1 LENVII
7 KFVADTSGLEPAIK
21 QLELL
26 GKISKDDAAAFA
38 QVNNEQKEFIQ
49 NLNKSTTE
57 MGKLS
62 NEVDGLMAEI
72 QAGVMEGF
80 ADHLAEVTKETK
92 QAGGGFK
99 SMKQE
104 LKELK
109 AQIAS
114 GSLGEKELREATK
127 RAAELTDTIGDVN
140 DKVKALASDT
150 KRIDAV
156 VTAFRGIAAA
166 ASVAAG
172 AAALF
177 GGENEKLTKTLAQ
190 AQGAMALLQGVQEL
204 ANIATTE
211 GALRTFLLDGAQK
224 AATISSAIMGRTIA
238 ASTAVATGGISLL
251 LAGLA
256 YLIITMDDAR
266 DTANTM
272 NKALEGDAEAR
283 KKAIDIRFAMMK
295 DGQIK
300 ERLLLKN
307 EYQKQLNDL
316 YEQVRTEKVSRAAS
330 QSLSLALTQ
339 EYFKDLQDLSDK
351 YKKIEADA
359 AKALADKKKAEQ
371 DKLDKIAEE
380 ARKKAEADAAARAK
394 LLFELSEQLKQNM
407 LKQEIIQTE
416 YFKSVDEIDAMY
428 AELAQDRRFTTSE
441 QIYAEIEKRL
451 QAEYEASVKR
461 AQIDMA
467 ANEQIKQNYYAQTDI
482 QIQFKKTQA
491 EVDAEYEKIAQE
503 GRLTTSAQIYAEI
516 AKRYQAEVNAAEK
529 TAAED
534 KQRREQAIKEYT
546 KLALSSAQT
555 ISDTIFTI
563 NQQNRDAE
571 TASILESLSM
581 RKDAELANKEL
592 TDAQRL
598 QIEERYAQQEAEIKT
613 RAWEAQKQAATMQA
627 IINGALTIG
636 NILATMPGGPL
647 NPATIA
653 SLAAAAIATGAQIA
667 IIESAQPPKF
677 ADGGMVGGQLHSSG
691 GTLIEA
697 ERGEYV
703 INRQSTSDYLP
714 SLKVLNSGEVEP
726 TFANNIL
733 TALANG
739 TFDLAAQFQTKQS
752 ASSDGINYDKL
763 DRIMAK
769 HKSNLNVNIDE
780 QGLTTFLLKEN
791 SRVEFRNKKMRYRA

>member
-62 NEVDGLMAEI
+62 SEVDGLMAEI

-109 AQIAS
+109 AQISS

-172 AAALF
+172 AASLF
-177 GGENEKLTKTLAQ
+177 GSENEKLTKTLAQ

-211 GALRTFLLDGAQK
+211 GALRTMVLDGAQK
-224 AATISSAIMGRTIA
+224 TAAVSARLMGTSIA
-238 ASTAVATGGISLL
+238 GATAVATAGVSLL
-251 LAGLA
+251 VIGLVA
-256 YLIITMDDAR
+256 LVSYLNDTSDDVESFNKKIANIGN
-266 DTANTM
+266 DEGSIANTRARIELIRKGLSDETNLRLDALTAR
-272 NKALEGDAEAR
+272 NKVQKQFEIEFRKDIQTLDEAFNALSSEDKISQNSKYQAERKKLQDRVNKDFALAEKVYNQEIADINKSAADAKLKKQQEVSKKVVNIKKTESKDLKKDEEIRLREEIAANKIALESSTTIDEQALYF
-283 KKAIDIRFAMMK
+283 KKITELKK
-295 DGQIK
+295 D
-300 ERLLLKN
+300 
-307 EYQKQLNDL
+307 
-316 YEQVRTEKVSRAAS
+316 QVRLTEDLTDSELILRLEQFDKEYDAFVRMLVDKKYAQDDYYDADLEAWAAAE
-330 QSLSLALTQ
+330 QAKL
-339 EYFKDLQDLSDK
+339 
-351 YKKIEADA
+351 DA
-359 AKALADKKKAEQ
+359 AKEAADKKAAY
-371 DKLDKIAEE
+371 DK
-380 ARKKAEADAAARAK
+380 
-394 LLFELSEQLKQNM
+394 
-407 LKQEIIQTE
+407 
-416 YFKSVDEIDAMY
+416 
-428 AELAQDRRFTTSE
+428 
-441 QIYAEIEKRL
+441 
-451 QAEYEASVKR
+451 
-461 AQIDMA
+461 
-467 ANEQIKQNYYAQTDI
+467 
-482 QIQFKKTQA
+482 
-491 EVDAEYEKIAQE
+491 EKIKAYTD
-503 GRLTTSAQIYAEI
+503 L
-516 AKRYQAEVNAAEK
+516 
-529 TAAED
+529 
-534 KQRREQAIKEYT
+534 AI
-546 KLALSSAQT
+546 SSAQVV
-555 ISDTIFTI
+555 SDTIFTI
-563 NQQNRDAE
+563 NKQNRDAE
-571 TASILESLSM
+571 TNDILESLSQ
-581 RKDAELANKEL
+581 RKDAELANKNL

-598 QIEERYAQQEAEIKT
+598 QIEERYQQQEAEIKT
-613 RAWEAQKQAATMQA
+613 RAWEAQKQASIAQA
-627 IINGALTIG
+627 IINGALAIG
-636 NILATMPGGPL
+636 NILATVPGGPL

-653 SLAAAAIATGAQIA
+653 SLALATITTAAQVAVISNT
-667 IIESAQPPKF
+667 QPPKF

-714 SLKVLNSGEVEP
+714 SLKVLNSGDVEP

>member
-80 ADHLAEVTKETK
+80 ADHLAEVTKESK
-92 QAGGGFK
+92 KAGTGFK
-99 SMKQE
+99 SMKAE
-104 LKELK
+104 LRELK

-114 GSLGEKELREATK
+114 GSLGAKEMKEATK
-127 RAAELTDTIGDVN
+127 RAAELTDELGDVN
-140 DKVKALASDT
+140 DKIKALSSDT

-156 VTAFRGIAAA
+156 VTAFSGIAAA

-211 GALRTFLLDGAQK
+211 GALRTYVLDGAQK
-224 AATISSAIMGRTIA
+224 AAAISSKVLGVTIS
-238 ASTAVATGGISLL
+238 ASMAMATAGISLL
-251 LAGLA
+251 LAGLV
-256 YLIITMDDAR
+256 YLVSTMDDTSESAKNMDRALAGDADVYLKAR
-266 DTANTM
+266 D
-272 NKALEGDAEAR
+272 KRLQ
-283 KKAIDIRFAMMK
+283 MMK
-295 DGQIK
+295 DGLDKELLMNKQAHDTEINELIKKFRNGELSQTAYHKAIEVENELFLFNEQQIRDK
-300 ERLLLKN
+300 FA
-307 EYQKQLNDL
+307 KQ
-316 YEQVRTEKVSRAAS
+316 
-330 QSLSLALTQ
+330 
-339 EYFKDLQDLSDK
+339 
-351 YKKIEADA
+351 EADA
-359 AKALADKKKAEQ
+359 AKKAADERLKKVREAYAAEAKALQDWRDKRQQMMEEMKQASIDMEMAEVEG
-371 DKLDKIAEE
+371 KID
-380 ARKKAEADAAARAK
+380 ARKKDDADFDQRM
-394 LLFELSEQLKQNM
+394 LDRMDKQ
-407 LKQEIIQTE
+407 K
-416 YFKSVDEIDAMY
+416 
-428 AELAQDRRFTTSE
+428 
-441 QIYAEIEKRL
+441 
-451 QAEYEASVKR
+451 
-461 AQIDMA
+461 A
-467 ANEQIKQNYYAQTDI
+467 ANDLELERLKALMTETTAVRKITTEEYT
-482 QIQFKKTQA
+482 QFA
-491 EVDAEYEKIAQE
+491 I
-503 GRLTTSAQIYAEI
+503 
-516 AKRYQAEVNAAEK
+516 
-529 TAAED
+529 
-534 KQRREQAIKEYT
+534 EQAT
-546 KLALSSAQT
+546 VLSN
-555 ISDTIFTI
+555 TIFTI
-563 NQQNRDAE
+563 NQQNRQAE
-571 TASILESLSM
+571 TNDILESLNM
-581 RKDAELANKEL
+581 RKDAELANKNL

-598 QIEERYAQQEAEIKT
+598 QIEARYQQQEAQIKQ
-613 RAWEAQKQAATMQA
+613 RAWEAQKQADLAQA
-627 IINGALTIG
+627 IINTALAVTKAFATVPPPA
-636 NILATMPGGPL
+636 NIF
-647 NPATIA
+647 
-653 SLAAAAIATGAQIA
+653 AAAAAGVAGAAQIA
-667 IIESAQPPKF
+667 IISSTQPPKF

-752 ASSDGINYDKL
+752 ASNDGINYDKL

>member
-109 AQIAS
+109 AQISS

-172 AAALF
+172 AASLF
-177 GGENEKLTKTLAQ
+177 GSENEKLTKTLAQ

-211 GALRTFLLDGAQK
+211 GALRTMVLDGAQK
-224 AATISSAIMGRTIA
+224 VAAVSSRALGVTIA
-238 ASTAVATGGISLL
+238 ASTAMATAGLSLL
-251 LAGLA
+251 IAGIA

-266 DTANTM
+266 DSATDM
-272 NKALEGDAEAR
+272 NKALADDAGVR
-283 KKAIDIRFAMMK
+283 QKANDKLLSMLK
-295 DGQIK
+295 DGLDK
-300 ERLLLKN
+300 ELLMNKQAHDREILELDKKFRAKTLSQ
-307 EYQKQLNDL
+307 EAYQDAVRIEDDLFLSIQQQTRDKFAKQ
-316 YEQVRTEKVSRAAS
+316 
-330 QSLSLALTQ
+330 
-339 EYFKDLQDLSDK
+339 
-351 YKKIEADA
+351 EADA
-359 AKALADKKKAEQ
+359 AKAHQEKLVQDKKIANDKALQ
-371 DKLDKIAEE
+371 A
-380 ARKKAEADAAARAK
+380 
-394 LLFELSEQLKQNM
+394 QLRQ
-407 LKQEIIQTE
+407 IR
-416 YFKSVDEIDAMY
+416 DEI
-428 AELAQDRRFTTSE
+428 
-441 QIYAEIEKRL
+441 
-451 QAEYEASVKR
+451 
-461 AQIDMA
+461 A
-467 ANEQIKQNYYAQTDI
+467 ANELLMRETNDLDAKMAYYAAITKLKQDQVRLDSSLTANEKQLEIATLNDQQRAYEESFNKRTETDI
-482 QIQFKKTQA
+482 EAFNEANEVKLEANLDWWEKYFQTEDEYNARLLEKRKENAKMYTQFALDQA
-491 EVDAEYEKIAQE
+491 QV
-503 GRLTTSAQIYAEI
+503 
-516 AKRYQAEVNAAEK
+516 
-529 TAAED
+529 
-534 KQRREQAIKEYT
+534 
-546 KLALSSAQT
+546 

-571 TASILESLSM
+571 TASILETLSM
-581 RKDAELANKEL
+581 RKDAELANKNL

-627 IINGALTIG
+627 IINGALAIG
-636 NILATMPGGPL
+636 NILATVPGGPL

-667 IIESAQPPKF
+667 IIQNAQPPKF

>member
-1 LENVII
+1 MENVII

-109 AQIAS
+109 AQISS

-172 AAALF
+172 AASLF
-177 GGENEKLTKTLAQ
+177 GSENEKLTKTLAQ

-211 GALRTFLLDGAQK
+211 GALRTYVLDGAQK
-224 AATISSAIMGRTIA
+224 AVTVSARVMGTSIAT
-238 ASTAVATGGISLL
+238 ASAVAT
-251 LAGLA
+251 AGLTLLIAGIA
-256 YLIITMDDAR
+256 YLVTEMIFAEDETAKLEKKLATLGANNELIEKNNKLRAELIKDAR
-266 DTANTM
+266 DRELALLRQSYEKEKSDLMKSKADGAVIEENTILLFKKFKQDEADINDKYNKQKADADKAAREKAAQDKEIAN
-272 NKALEGDAEAR
+272 NKALQAQLTQIRDEIANNELLIRDTNDVSAKINYYKEITRLR
-283 KKAIDIRFAMMK
+283 KAQIQIDKNLTVNEKIFN
-295 DGQIK
+295 QQ
-300 ERLLLKN
+300 LLD
-307 EYQKQLNDL
+307 EQQRA
-316 YEQVRTEKVSRAAS
+316 YEESFNKRTE
-330 QSLSLALTQ
+330 
-339 EYFKDLQDLSDK
+339 SD
-351 YKKIEADA
+351 IEAFNEANELKMDVSLDWWQKYFDVEDA
-359 AKALADKKKAEQ
+359 FLDEQERKNKARR
-371 DKLDKIAEE
+371 EE
-380 ARKKAEADAAARAK
+380 AIKAY
-394 LLFELSEQLKQNM
+394 
-407 LKQEIIQTE
+407 TE
-416 YFKSVDEIDAMY
+416 
-428 AELAQDRRFTTSE
+428 
-441 QIYAEIEKRL
+441 
-451 QAEYEASVKR
+451 
-461 AQIDMA
+461 
-467 ANEQIKQNYYAQTDI
+467 
-482 QIQFKKTQA
+482 
-491 EVDAEYEKIAQE
+491 
-503 GRLTTSAQIYAEI
+503 
-516 AKRYQAEVNAAEK
+516 
-529 TAAED
+529 
-534 KQRREQAIKEYT
+534 
-546 KLALSSAQT
+546 LALSSAQT
-555 ISDTIFTI
+555 LSNTIFTI

-571 TASILESLSM
+571 TASILETLSM
-581 RKDAELANKEL
+581 RKDAELANKNL

-598 QIEERYAQQEAEIKT
+598 QIEERYQQQEAEIKT
-613 RAWEAQKQAATMQA
+613 RAWEGQKQAATMQA
-627 IINGALTIG
+627 IINGALAIG
-636 NILATMPGGPL
+636 NILATVPGGPL

-667 IIESAQPPKF
+667 VIQNAQPPKF

>member
-1 LENVII
+1 MENVII

-80 ADHLAEVTKETK
+80 ADHLAEVTAESKK
-92 QAGGGFK
+92 AGGGFK
-99 SMKQE
+99 SMKAE

-127 RAAELTDTIGDVN
+127 RAAELTDEIGDVN

-156 VTAFRGIAAA
+156 VTAFKGIAAA

-211 GALRTFLLDGAQK
+211 GALRTYILDGAQK
-224 AATISSAIMGRTIA
+224 AAAVTSRALGVTIA
-238 ASTAVATGGISLL
+238 ASTAMATAGLSLL
-251 LAGLA
+251 VAGLA

-266 DTANTM
+266 DSATDM
-272 NKALEGDAEAR
+272 NKALADDAGVR
-283 KKAIDIRFAMMK
+283 QKANDKLLSMLK
-295 DGQIK
+295 DGLDK
-300 ERLLLKN
+300 ELLMNKQAHDREIGELEKKFRAKTLSQ
-307 EYQKQLNDL
+307 EAYQDAVRVEDDYFLNLQQQTRDKFAKQ
-316 YEQVRTEKVSRAAS
+316 
-330 QSLSLALTQ
+330 
-339 EYFKDLQDLSDK
+339 
-351 YKKIEADA
+351 EADA
-359 AKALADKKKAEQ
+359 AKAHQENLAKDKKIANDKALQ
-371 DKLDKIAEE
+371 A
-380 ARKKAEADAAARAK
+380 
-394 LLFELSEQLKQNM
+394 QLRQ
-407 LKQEIIQTE
+407 IR
-416 YFKSVDEIDAMY
+416 DEI
-428 AELAQDRRFTTSE
+428 
-441 QIYAEIEKRL
+441 
-451 QAEYEASVKR
+451 
-461 AQIDMA
+461 A
-467 ANEQIKQNYYAQTDI
+467 ANELLMRQTNDIDAKIGYYAAITKLKQDQVRLDSSLTANE
-482 QIQFKKTQA
+482 KK
-491 EVDAEYEKIAQE
+491 
-503 GRLTTSAQIYAEI
+503 LEI
-516 AKRYQAEVNAAEK
+516 ANLNDSQRVYEESFNKRTETDVEAFNEANEIKLEANLDWWQKYFDV
-529 TAAED
+529 ED
-534 KQRREQAIKEYT
+534 AFLDEQERKNKARREEAIKAYT
-546 KLALSSAQT
+546 ELALSSAQT

-571 TASILESLSM
+571 TNDILESLNM

-598 QIEERYAQQEAEIKT
+598 QIEARYAQQEAEIKT

-636 NILATMPGGPL
+636 NILATVPGGPL

-653 SLAAAAIATGAQIA
+653 SLAAAAIATSAQVA
-667 IIESAQPPKF
+667 IIQNAQPPKF

-752 ASSDGINYDKL
+752 ASNDGINYDKL

-791 SRVEFRNKKMRYRA
+791 SRVEFRNKKMRYKA

>member
-109 AQIAS
+109 AQISS

-172 AAALF
+172 AASLF
-177 GGENEKLTKTLAQ
+177 GSENEKLTKTLAQ

-211 GALRTFLLDGAQK
+211 GALRTYVLDGAQK
-224 AATISSAIMGRTIA
+224 AVTVSARVMGTSIAT
-238 ASTAVATGGISLL
+238 ASAVAT
-251 LAGLA
+251 AGLTLLIAGIA
-256 YLIITMDDAR
+256 YLVTEMIFAEDETAKLEKKLATLGANNELIEKNNKLRAELIKDAR
-266 DTANTM
+266 DR
-272 NKALEGDAEAR
+272 E
-283 KKAIDIRFAMMK
+283 
-295 DGQIK
+295 
-300 ERLLLKN
+300 
-307 EYQKQLNDL
+307 
-316 YEQVRTEKVSRAAS
+316 
-330 QSLSLALTQ
+330 LALLRQSYEKEKSDLMKSKADGAVIEENTILL
-339 EYFKDLQDLSDK
+339 FKKFKQDEADINDK
-351 YKKIEADA
+351 YNKQEADA
-359 AKALADKKKAEQ
+359 AKAAREKAAQDKKIADNKALQ
-371 DKLDKIAEE
+371 DLKAANDKS
-380 ARKKAEADAAARAK
+380 
-394 LLFELSEQLKQNM
+394 L
-407 LKQEIIQTE
+407 
-416 YFKSVDEIDAMY
+416 
-428 AELAQDRRFTTSE
+428 QDRLL
-441 QIYAEIEKRL
+441 QIREE
-451 QAEYEASVKR
+451 
-461 AQIDMA
+461 MA
-467 ANEQIKQNYYAQTDI
+467 ANQLAIESSTSITEQAAYFEKLTQLKKEQFFLTQDFTDSELILKYDQFDKEYTAFVRMLVDKKYAQDDYYDADLEAWAAAA
-482 QIQFKKTQA
+482 QKKQ
-491 EVDAEYEKIAQE
+491 DDEKA
-503 GRLTTSAQIYAEI
+503 AA
-516 AKRYQAEVNAAEK
+516 AKK
-529 TAAED
+529 AAED

-546 KLALSSAQT
+546 QLAISSAQT
-555 ISDTIFTI
+555 LSDTIFTI

-613 RAWEAQKQAATMQA
+613 RAWEGQKQAAIMQA
-627 IINGALTIG
+627 IINGALAIG

-647 NPATIA
+647 SPATIA
-653 SLAAAAIATGAQIA
+653 SLAAAAISTSAQVAVI
-667 IIESAQPPKF
+667 SNTQPPKF

>member
-1 LENVII
+1 
-7 KFVADTSGLEPAIK
+7 
-21 QLELL
+21 
-26 GKISKDDAAAFA
+26 
-38 QVNNEQKEFIQ
+38 
-49 NLNKSTTE
+49 
-57 MGKLS
+57 
-62 NEVDGLMAEI
+62 
-72 QAGVMEGF
+72 
-80 ADHLAEVTKETK
+80 
-92 QAGGGFK
+92 
-99 SMKQE
+99 MKAE

-127 RAAELTDTIGDVN
+127 RASQLTDEIGDVN

-156 VTAFRGIAAA
+156 VTAFSGIAAA

-172 AAALF
+172 ATALF
-177 GGENEKLTKTLAQ
+177 GTENKQMAEAAQKAQ
-190 AQGAMALLQGVQEL
+190 AAMALLVGIQE
-204 ANIATTE
+204 IATIVTTE
-211 GALRTFLLDGAQK
+211 NALKTFVLDGAQK
-224 AATISSAIMGRTIA
+224 AVAVSAKIMGGNIA
-238 ASTAVATGGISLL
+238 AGAALATGGLTLL
-251 LAGLA
+251 LAGIA
-256 YLIITMDDAR
+256 YLVTEIMFAEDETEKLEKKFATLGANNEIIDKNNTIRAELIKDAR
-266 DTANTM
+266 ERELALLKQSYKEQKSDLMKSQADGALIEENTILLFKKFKQDEADINDKYNKQKADADKAAREKAAQDKKIAD
-272 NKALEGDAEAR
+272 NKALQALKEA
-283 KKAIDIRFAMMK
+283 
-295 DGQIK
+295 
-300 ERLLLKN
+300 
-307 EYQKQLNDL
+307 ND
-316 YEQVRTEKVSRAAS
+316 KS
-330 QSLSLALTQ
+330 
-339 EYFKDLQDLSDK
+339 LQDRLRQ
-351 YKKIEADA
+351 IR
-359 AKALADKKKAEQ
+359 
-371 DKLDKIAEE
+371 EE
-380 ARKKAEADAAARAK
+380 
-394 LLFELSEQLKQNM
+394 
-407 LKQEIIQTE
+407 
-416 YFKSVDEIDAMY
+416 
-428 AELAQDRRFTTSE
+428 
-441 QIYAEIEKRL
+441 
-451 QAEYEASVKR
+451 
-461 AQIDMA
+461 MA
-467 ANEQIKQNYYAQTDI
+467 ANQLAIESSTSITEQAAYFEKLTQLKKEQFFLTQDFTDNELILKYDQFDKEYTAFVRMLVDKKYAQDEYYDADLEAWAAAA
-482 QIQFKKTQA
+482 QKKY
-491 EVDAEYEKIAQE
+491 DDEK
-503 GRLTTSAQIYAEI
+503 
-516 AKRYQAEVNAAEK
+516 AAAAK

-534 KQRREQAIKEYT
+534 KIRREQAIKEYT

-555 ISDTIFTI
+555 LSDTIFTI

-581 RKDAELANKEL
+581 RKDAELANKNL

-598 QIEERYAQQEAEIKT
+598 QIEERYAQQEAQIKQ

-636 NILATMPGGPL
+636 NILATVPGGPL

-667 IIESAQPPKF
+667 IIQNAQPPKF

>member
-1 LENVII
+1 MENVII

-62 NEVDGLMAEI
+62 SEVDGLMAEI

-80 ADHLAEVTKETK
+80 ADHLAEVTSESKK
-92 QAGGGFK
+92 AGKGFK
-99 SMKQE
+99 SMKAE

-127 RAAELTDTIGDVN
+127 RASQLTDEIGDVN

-156 VTAFRGIAAA
+156 VTAFSGIAAA

-172 AAALF
+172 ATALF
-177 GGENEKLTKTLAQ
+177 GTENKQMAEAAQKAQ
-190 AQGAMALLQGVQEL
+190 AAMALLVGIQE
-204 ANIATTE
+204 IATIVTTE
-211 GALRTFLLDGAQK
+211 NALKTFVLDGAQK
-224 AATISSAIMGRTIA
+224 AVAVSAKIMGGNIA
-238 ASTAVATGGISLL
+238 AGAALATGGLTLL
-251 LAGLA
+251 LAGIA
-256 YLIITMDDAR
+256 YLVTEIMFAEDETEKLEKKFATLGANNEIIDKNNTIRAELIKDAR
-266 DTANTM
+266 ERELALLKQSYKEQKSDLMKSQADGALIEENTILLFKKFKQDEADINDKYNKQKADADKAAREKAAQDKKIAD
-272 NKALEGDAEAR
+272 NKALQALKEA
-283 KKAIDIRFAMMK
+283 
-295 DGQIK
+295 
-300 ERLLLKN
+300 
-307 EYQKQLNDL
+307 ND
-316 YEQVRTEKVSRAAS
+316 KS
-330 QSLSLALTQ
+330 
-339 EYFKDLQDLSDK
+339 LQDRLRQ
-351 YKKIEADA
+351 IR
-359 AKALADKKKAEQ
+359 
-371 DKLDKIAEE
+371 EE
-380 ARKKAEADAAARAK
+380 
-394 LLFELSEQLKQNM
+394 
-407 LKQEIIQTE
+407 
-416 YFKSVDEIDAMY
+416 
-428 AELAQDRRFTTSE
+428 
-441 QIYAEIEKRL
+441 
-451 QAEYEASVKR
+451 
-461 AQIDMA
+461 MA
-467 ANEQIKQNYYAQTDI
+467 ANQLAIESSTSITEQAAYFEKLTQLKKEQFFLTQDFTDNELILKYDQFDKEYTAFVRMLVDKKYAQDEYYDADLEAWAAAA
-482 QIQFKKTQA
+482 QKKY
-491 EVDAEYEKIAQE
+491 DDEK
-503 GRLTTSAQIYAEI
+503 
-516 AKRYQAEVNAAEK
+516 AAAAK

-534 KQRREQAIKEYT
+534 KIRREQAIKEYT

-555 ISDTIFTI
+555 LSDTIFTI

-581 RKDAELANKEL
+581 RKDAELANKNL

-598 QIEERYAQQEAEIKT
+598 QIEERYAQQEAQIKQ

-636 NILATMPGGPL
+636 NILATVPGGPL

-667 IIESAQPPKF
+667 IIQNAQPPKF

>member
-109 AQIAS
+109 AQISS

-172 AAALF
+172 AASLF
-177 GGENEKLTKTLAQ
+177 GSENEKLTKTLAQ

-211 GALRTFLLDGAQK
+211 GALRTMALDAAQK
-224 AATISSAIMGRTIA
+224 VATVSSRILGVTIS
-238 ASTAVATGGISLL
+238 ASMVMATAGVSVL

-256 YLIITMDDAR
+256 YLITSTDDHAESVKLETEAIEKQQSVIKEQLDFNSKIANR
-266 DTANTM
+266 KSELAKAEGKSQKEIYDIQRQGLVDEIKILDAKIDAQKVNTEEQRKENNRLTDLRVDTNQKLLILDLEYAKSVSDADKKAADEKLKKVKEAYAAEA
-272 NKALEGDAEAR
+272 KALQDWRDKRQQMMEEMKQASIDMEMAEVEGKINAR
-283 KKAIDIRFAMMK
+283 KKDDADF
-295 DGQIK
+295 DQQILDRMDK
-300 ERLLLKN
+300 QKAANDLELERL
-307 EYQKQLNDL
+307 
-316 YEQVRTEKVSRAAS
+316 
-330 QSLSLALTQ
+330 
-339 EYFKDLQDLSDK
+339 
-351 YKKIEADA
+351 
-359 AKALADKKKAEQ
+359 KALMSETTAVRKMST
-371 DKLDKIAEE
+371 EE
-380 ARKKAEADAAARAK
+380 Y
-394 LLFELSEQLKQNM
+394 
-407 LKQEIIQTE
+407 T
-416 YFKSVDEIDAMY
+416 
-428 AELAQDRRFTTSE
+428 
-441 QIYAEIEKRL
+441 
-451 QAEYEASVKR
+451 
-461 AQIDMA
+461 
-467 ANEQIKQNYYAQTDI
+467 
-482 QIQFKKTQA
+482 QFA
-491 EVDAEYEKIAQE
+491 I
-503 GRLTTSAQIYAEI
+503 
-516 AKRYQAEVNAAEK
+516 
-529 TAAED
+529 
-534 KQRREQAIKEYT
+534 EQAT
-546 KLALSSAQT
+546 VLSN
-555 ISDTIFTI
+555 TIFTI
-563 NQQNRDAE
+563 NQQNRQAE
-571 TASILESLSM
+571 TNDILESLAM
-581 RKDAELANKEL
+581 RKDAELANKNL

-598 QIEERYAQQEAEIKT
+598 QIEERYAQQEAQIKQ
-613 RAWEAQKQAATMQA
+613 RAWEAQKQADLAQA
-627 IINGALTIG
+627 IINTALAVTKAFATVPPPA
-636 NILATMPGGPL
+636 NIF
-647 NPATIA
+647 
-653 SLAAAAIATGAQIA
+653 AAAAAGVAGAAQIA
-667 IIESAQPPKF
+667 IISSTQPPKF

-703 INRQSTSDYLP
+703 INRQSTSEYLP

>member
-80 ADHLAEVTKETK
+80 ADHLAEVTAESKK
-92 QAGGGFK
+92 AGTGFK

-109 AQIAS
+109 AQISS

-127 RAAELTDTIGDVN
+127 RAAELQDKIGDVN

-156 VTAFRGIAAA
+156 VTAFRGVAAA

-190 AQGAMALLQGVQEL
+190 AQGAMALLTGIQEL

-211 GALRTFLLDGAQK
+211 GALRTMVLDGAQK
-224 AATISSAIMGRTIA
+224 AAAISSKVLGVTIS
-238 ASTAVATGGISLL
+238 ASMAMATAGISLL
-251 LAGLA
+251 LAGLV
-256 YLIITMDDAR
+256 YLVSTMDDTSESAKNMDRALAGDADVYLKAR
-266 DTANTM
+266 D
-272 NKALEGDAEAR
+272 KRLQ
-283 KKAIDIRFAMMK
+283 MMK
-295 DGQIK
+295 DGLDKELLMNKQAHDTEINELIKKFRNGELSQTAYHKAIEVENELFLFNEQQIRDK
-300 ERLLLKN
+300 FA
-307 EYQKQLNDL
+307 KQ
-316 YEQVRTEKVSRAAS
+316 
-330 QSLSLALTQ
+330 
-339 EYFKDLQDLSDK
+339 
-351 YKKIEADA
+351 EADA
-359 AKALADKKKAEQ
+359 AKKAADERLKKVREAYAAEAKALQDWRDKRQQMMEEMKQASIDMEMAEVEG
-371 DKLDKIAEE
+371 KID
-380 ARKKAEADAAARAK
+380 ARKKDDADFDQRM
-394 LLFELSEQLKQNM
+394 LDRMDKQ
-407 LKQEIIQTE
+407 K
-416 YFKSVDEIDAMY
+416 
-428 AELAQDRRFTTSE
+428 
-441 QIYAEIEKRL
+441 
-451 QAEYEASVKR
+451 
-461 AQIDMA
+461 A
-467 ANEQIKQNYYAQTDI
+467 ANDLELERLKALMTETTAVRKITTEEYT
-482 QIQFKKTQA
+482 QFA
-491 EVDAEYEKIAQE
+491 I
-503 GRLTTSAQIYAEI
+503 
-516 AKRYQAEVNAAEK
+516 
-529 TAAED
+529 
-534 KQRREQAIKEYT
+534 EQAT
-546 KLALSSAQT
+546 VLSN
-555 ISDTIFTI
+555 TIFTI
-563 NQQNRDAE
+563 NQQNRQAE
-571 TASILESLSM
+571 TNDILESLNM
-581 RKDAELANKEL
+581 RKDAELANKNL

-598 QIEERYAQQEAEIKT
+598 QIEARYQQQEAQIKQ
-613 RAWEAQKQAATMQA
+613 RAWEAQKQADLAQA
-627 IINGALTIG
+627 IINTALAVTKAFATVPPPA
-636 NILATMPGGPL
+636 NIF
-647 NPATIA
+647 
-653 SLAAAAIATGAQIA
+653 AAAAAGVAGAAQIA
-667 IIESAQPPKF
+667 IISSTQPPKF

-752 ASSDGINYDKL
+752 ASNDGINYDKL

-791 SRVEFRNKKMRYRA
+791 SRVEFRNKKMRYKA

>member
-26 GKISKDDAAAFA
+26 GKISKEDAAAFA

-72 QAGVMEGF
+72 QGGVMEGF

-99 SMKQE
+99 SMKAE

-114 GSLGEKELREATK
+114 GSLGAKEMKEATK
-127 RAAELTDTIGDVN
+127 RAAELTDELGDVN

-156 VTAFRGIAAA
+156 VTAFKGIAAA

-204 ANIATTE
+204 ASIATTE
-211 GALRTFLLDGAQK
+211 SALRTYVLDGAQK
-224 AATISSAIMGRTIA
+224 AAAVSARVMGTSIA
-238 ASTAVATGGISLL
+238 ASTAMATAGVSLL
-251 LAGLA
+251 VIGLVA
-256 YLIITMDDAR
+256 LVSYLN
-266 DTANTM
+266 DTADDGVENFNKKIAEIGRDEGSLAVVKTRIELLRKGLSDETKM
-272 NKALEGDAEAR
+272 RVDALISRNKSQMQFEREMRKDIKTLDDEFNALDISDQIRTNKTYQAERLRIYNQYVKDFKLAEKSYNDDIADINKAAADAKLQKEKDTSKAVVKN
-283 KKAIDIRFAMMK
+283 KKEEVDNT
-295 DGQIK
+295 IK
-300 ERLLLKN
+300 EEERRLREEIAANQIALESSTSIDDQAFYFKKITELKKDQVRLTGDLTDSELILKN
-307 EYQKQLNDL
+307 EQFDKEYDAFVRMLVDKKYAQDDYYDADL
-316 YEQVRTEKVSRAAS
+316 EAWAAAEQAK
-330 QSLSLALTQ
+330 L
-339 EYFKDLQDLSDK
+339 
-351 YKKIEADA
+351 DA
-359 AKALADKKKAEQ
+359 AKEAADKKAAY
-371 DKLDKIAEE
+371 DK
-380 ARKKAEADAAARAK
+380 
-394 LLFELSEQLKQNM
+394 
-407 LKQEIIQTE
+407 
-416 YFKSVDEIDAMY
+416 
-428 AELAQDRRFTTSE
+428 
-441 QIYAEIEKRL
+441 EK
-451 QAEYEASVKR
+451 
-461 AQIDMA
+461 
-467 ANEQIKQNYYAQTDI
+467 
-482 QIQFKKTQA
+482 
-491 EVDAEYEKIAQE
+491 
-503 GRLTTSAQIYAEI
+503 
-516 AKRYQAEVNAAEK
+516 
-529 TAAED
+529 
-534 KQRREQAIKEYT
+534 IKEYT
-546 KLALSSAQT
+546 QLALSSAQT
-555 ISDTIFTI
+555 LSNTIFTI

-571 TASILESLSM
+571 TASILESLSE
-581 RKDAELANKEL
+581 RKDAELANKNL

-613 RAWEAQKQAATMQA
+613 RAWEGQKQAAIMQA

-636 NILATMPGGPL
+636 NILATVPGGPL

-667 IIESAQPPKF
+667 IIENAQPPKF

-791 SRVEFRNKKMRYRA
+791 SRVEFRNKKMRYKA

>member
-109 AQIAS
+109 AQISS

-172 AAALF
+172 AASLF
-177 GGENEKLTKTLAQ
+177 GSENEKLTKTLAQ

-211 GALRTFLLDGAQK
+211 GALRTMVLDGAQK
-224 AATISSAIMGRTIA
+224 VAAVSSRALGVTIA
-238 ASTAVATGGISLL
+238 ASTAMATAGLSLL
-251 LAGLA
+251 IAGIA

-266 DTANTM
+266 DSATDM
-272 NKALEGDAEAR
+272 NKALADDAGVR
-283 KKAIDIRFAMMK
+283 QKANDKLISMLK
-295 DGQIK
+295 DGLDK
-300 ERLLLKN
+300 ELLMNKQAHQREIGELDKKFRAKTLSQ
-307 EYQKQLNDL
+307 EAYQDAVRIEDDL
-316 YEQVRTEKVSRAAS
+316 F
-330 QSLSLALTQ
+330 LSIQQQTR
-339 EYFKDLQDLSDK
+339 DK
-351 YKKIEADA
+351 YAKQEADA
-359 AKALADKKKAEQ
+359 AKAAREKAAQDKKIADNKALQ
-371 DKLDKIAEE
+371 DLKAANDKS
-380 ARKKAEADAAARAK
+380 
-394 LLFELSEQLKQNM
+394 L
-407 LKQEIIQTE
+407 
-416 YFKSVDEIDAMY
+416 
-428 AELAQDRRFTTSE
+428 QDRLR
-441 QIYAEIEKRL
+441 QIREE
-451 QAEYEASVKR
+451 
-461 AQIDMA
+461 MA
-467 ANEQIKQNYYAQTDI
+467 ANQLAIESSTSITEQAAYFEKLTQLKKEQFFLTQDFTDSELILKYEQFDKEYTAFVRMLVDKKYAQDDYYDADLEAWAAAAL
-482 QIQFKKTQA
+482 KKQ
-491 EVDAEYEKIAQE
+491 DDEK
-503 GRLTTSAQIYAEI
+503 
-516 AKRYQAEVNAAEK
+516 AAAAK

-534 KQRREQAIKEYT
+534 KLRREQAIKEYT
-546 KLALSSAQT
+546 QLAIFSAQT
-555 ISDTIFTI
+555 LSDTIFTI

-571 TASILESLSM
+571 TASILESLSE
-581 RKDAELANKEL
+581 RKDAELANKNL

-613 RAWEAQKQAATMQA
+613 RAWEGQKQAATMQA

-636 NILATMPGGPL
+636 NILATVPGGPL

-667 IIESAQPPKF
+667 IIQNAQPPKF

>member
-1 LENVII
+1 MENVII

-109 AQIAS
+109 AQISS

-172 AAALF
+172 AASLF
-177 GGENEKLTKTLAQ
+177 GSENEKLTKTLAQ

-211 GALRTFLLDGAQK
+211 GALKTFLLDGAQK

-266 DTANTM
+266 DSATDM
-272 NKALEGDAEAR
+272 NKALADDAGVRQKSNDKLISMLKDGLDKELLMNKQAHQREIGELDKKFRAKTLSQEAYQDAVRIEDDLFLFNQQQTRDKFAKQEAEAEKAHQEKLAKD
-283 KKAIDIRFAMMK
+283 KKIANEKAL
-295 DGQIK
+295 QN
-300 ERLLLKN
+300 LKAA
-307 EYQKQLNDL
+307 ND
-316 YEQVRTEKVSRAAS
+316 KS
-330 QSLSLALTQ
+330 
-339 EYFKDLQDLSDK
+339 LQDRLRQ
-351 YKKIEADA
+351 IR
-359 AKALADKKKAEQ
+359 
-371 DKLDKIAEE
+371 EE
-380 ARKKAEADAAARAK
+380 
-394 LLFELSEQLKQNM
+394 
-407 LKQEIIQTE
+407 
-416 YFKSVDEIDAMY
+416 
-428 AELAQDRRFTTSE
+428 
-441 QIYAEIEKRL
+441 
-451 QAEYEASVKR
+451 
-461 AQIDMA
+461 MA
-467 ANEQIKQNYYAQTDI
+467 ANQLAIESSTSITEQAAYFEKLTQLKKEQFFLTEDFTNSELILKYDQFDKEYTAFVRMLVDKKYAQDDYYDADLEAWAAAAL
-482 QIQFKKTQA
+482 KKQ
-491 EVDAEYEKIAQE
+491 DDEK
-503 GRLTTSAQIYAEI
+503 
-516 AKRYQAEVNAAEK
+516 AAAAK

-534 KQRREQAIKEYT
+534 KIRREQAIKEYT
-546 KLALSSAQT
+546 QLAISSAQT
-555 ISDTIFTI
+555 LSDTIFTI

-571 TASILESLSM
+571 TASILESLSE
-581 RKDAELANKEL
+581 RKDAELANKNL

-598 QIEERYAQQEAEIKT
+598 QIEERYAQQEAQIKQ
-613 RAWEAQKQAATMQA
+613 RAWEAQKQADLAQA
-627 IINGALTIG
+627 IINTALAVTKAF
-636 NILATMPGGPL
+636 ATVPP
-647 NPATIA
+647 PANVF
-653 SLAAAAIATGAQIA
+653 AAAAAGVAGAAQIA
-667 IIESAQPPKF
+667 IISSTQPPKF
-677 ADGGMVGGQLHSSG
+677 ADGGMVGGQLHSNG

>member
-80 ADHLAEVTKETK
+80 ADHLAEVTAESKK
-92 QAGGGFK
+92 AGGGFK
-99 SMKQE
+99 SMKAE

-109 AQIAS
+109 AQISS

-127 RAAELTDTIGDVN
+127 RAAELTDNIGDVN

-211 GALRTFLLDGAQK
+211 GALRTYILDGAQK
-224 AATISSAIMGRTIA
+224 VAAVTSRALGVTIA
-238 ASTAVATGGISLL
+238 ASTAMATAGLSLL
-251 LAGLA
+251 IAGLA

-266 DTANTM
+266 DSATDM
-272 NKALEGDAEAR
+272 NKALADDAGVR
-283 KKAIDIRFAMMK
+283 QKANDKLLSMMK
-295 DGQIK
+295 DGLDK
-300 ERLLLKN
+300 ELLMNKQAHDREIGELKKKFRAKTLSQ
-307 EYQKQLNDL
+307 EAYEDAVRVENDL
-316 YEQVRTEKVSRAAS
+316 F
-330 QSLSLALTQ
+330 LFTQ
-339 EYFKDLQDLSDK
+339 QETRDK
-351 YKKIEADA
+351 FAKQEADA
-359 AKALADKKKAEQ
+359 AKKAADERLKKVTEAYAAEAKALQDWRDKRQQMMEEMKQASIDMEMAEVEG
-371 DKLDKIAEE
+371 KID
-380 ARKKAEADAAARAK
+380 ARKKDDADFDQRM
-394 LLFELSEQLKQNM
+394 LDRMDKQ
-407 LKQEIIQTE
+407 K
-416 YFKSVDEIDAMY
+416 
-428 AELAQDRRFTTSE
+428 
-441 QIYAEIEKRL
+441 
-451 QAEYEASVKR
+451 
-461 AQIDMA
+461 A
-467 ANEQIKQNYYAQTDI
+467 ANDLEL
-482 QIQFKKTQA
+482 
-491 EVDAEYEKIAQE
+491 E
-503 GRLTTSAQIYAEI
+503 RLKALMTETTAVRKMSTE
-516 AKRYQAEVNAAEK
+516 
-529 TAAED
+529 
-534 KQRREQAIKEYT
+534 EYT

-555 ISDTIFTI
+555 ISDTIFTL

-571 TASILESLSM
+571 TNDILESLSM
-581 RKDAELANKEL
+581 RKDAELSNKEL

-598 QIEERYAQQEAEIKT
+598 QIEARYAQQEAEIKT

-627 IINGALTIG
+627 IINGALAIG
-636 NILATMPGGPL
+636 NILATVPGGPL

-653 SLAAAAIATGAQIA
+653 SLAAAAIATSAQVA
-667 IIESAQPPKF
+667 IIQNAQPPKF

-752 ASSDGINYDKL
+752 AINDGINYDKL

-791 SRVEFRNKKMRYRA
+791 SRVEFRNKKMRYRV

>member
-26 GKISKDDAAAFA
+26 GKISKEDAAAFA

-72 QAGVMEGF
+72 QGGVMEGF

-99 SMKQE
+99 SMKAE

-114 GSLGEKELREATK
+114 GSLGAKEMKEATK
-127 RAAELTDTIGDVN
+127 RAAELTDELGDVN

-156 VTAFRGIAAA
+156 VTAFTGIAAA

-211 GALRTFLLDGAQK
+211 GALRTYVLEGAQK
-224 AATISSAIMGRTIA
+224 AAAVSARVMGTSIA
-238 ASTAVATGGISLL
+238 ASTAMATAGVSLL
-251 LAGLA
+251 VIGLVA
-256 YLIITMDDAR
+256 LVSYLNDTSDDVESFNKKIANIGN
-266 DTANTM
+266 DEGSIANTRARIELIRKGLSDETNLRLDALTAR
-272 NKALEGDAEAR
+272 NKVQKQFEIEFRKDIQTLDEAFNALSSEDKISQNSKYQAERKKLQDRVNKDFALAEKVYNQEIADINKSAADAKLKQQREVSKKVVNIKKTESKDLKKDEEIRLREEIAANKIALESSTSIDEQALYF
-283 KKAIDIRFAMMK
+283 KKITELKK
-295 DGQIK
+295 D
-300 ERLLLKN
+300 
-307 EYQKQLNDL
+307 
-316 YEQVRTEKVSRAAS
+316 QVRLTEDLTDSELILRLEQFDKEYDAFVRMLVDKKYAQDDYYDADLEAWAAAE
-330 QSLSLALTQ
+330 QAKL
-339 EYFKDLQDLSDK
+339 
-351 YKKIEADA
+351 DA
-359 AKALADKKKAEQ
+359 AKEAADKKAAY
-371 DKLDKIAEE
+371 DK
-380 ARKKAEADAAARAK
+380 
-394 LLFELSEQLKQNM
+394 
-407 LKQEIIQTE
+407 
-416 YFKSVDEIDAMY
+416 
-428 AELAQDRRFTTSE
+428 
-441 QIYAEIEKRL
+441 EK
-451 QAEYEASVKR
+451 
-461 AQIDMA
+461 
-467 ANEQIKQNYYAQTDI
+467 
-482 QIQFKKTQA
+482 
-491 EVDAEYEKIAQE
+491 
-503 GRLTTSAQIYAEI
+503 
-516 AKRYQAEVNAAEK
+516 
-529 TAAED
+529 
-534 KQRREQAIKEYT
+534 IKEYT
-546 KLALSSAQT
+546 KLAFDSAQVV
-555 ISDTIFTI
+555 SDTIFTI
-563 NQQNRDAE
+563 NKQNRDAE
-571 TASILESLSM
+571 TNDILESLSQ
-581 RKDAELANKEL
+581 RKDAELANKNL

-598 QIEERYAQQEAEIKT
+598 QIEERYQQQEAEIKT
-613 RAWEAQKQAATMQA
+613 RAWEAQKQASIAQA
-627 IINGALTIG
+627 IINGALAIG
-636 NILATMPGGPL
+636 NILATVPGGPL

-653 SLAAAAIATGAQIA
+653 SLALATITTAAQVAVISNT
-667 IIESAQPPKF
+667 QPPKF

-714 SLKVLNSGEVEP
+714 SLKVLNSGDVEP

>member
-109 AQIAS
+109 AQISS

-211 GALRTFLLDGAQK
+211 GALRTMVLDGAQK
-224 AATISSAIMGRTIA
+224 TAAVSARLMGTSIA
-238 ASTAVATGGISLL
+238 GATAVATAGVSLL
-251 LAGLA
+251 VIGLVA
-256 YLIITMDDAR
+256 LVSYLN
-266 DTANTM
+266 DTADDGVENFNKKIAEIGRDEGSLAVVKTRIELLRKGLSDETKMRVDALISRNKSQMQFEREMRKDIKTLDDEFNALDISDQIRTNKTYQAERLRIYNQYVKDFKLAEKSYNDDIANINEAAAKVKLQKEKDTSKAVVKNKKEEVDNTIKEEERRLREEIAA
-272 NKALEGDAEAR
+272 NQIALESSTSIDDQAFYFKKITELKKDQVRLTGDLTDSEL
-283 KKAIDIRFAMMK
+283 I
-295 DGQIK
+295 
-300 ERLLLKN
+300 LKN
-307 EYQKQLNDL
+307 EQFDKEYDAFVRMLVDKKYAQDDYYDADL
-316 YEQVRTEKVSRAAS
+316 EAWAAAEQAK
-330 QSLSLALTQ
+330 L
-339 EYFKDLQDLSDK
+339 
-351 YKKIEADA
+351 DA
-359 AKALADKKKAEQ
+359 AKQAADKKAAY
-371 DKLDKIAEE
+371 DK
-380 ARKKAEADAAARAK
+380 
-394 LLFELSEQLKQNM
+394 
-407 LKQEIIQTE
+407 
-416 YFKSVDEIDAMY
+416 
-428 AELAQDRRFTTSE
+428 
-441 QIYAEIEKRL
+441 EK
-451 QAEYEASVKR
+451 
-461 AQIDMA
+461 
-467 ANEQIKQNYYAQTDI
+467 
-482 QIQFKKTQA
+482 
-491 EVDAEYEKIAQE
+491 
-503 GRLTTSAQIYAEI
+503 
-516 AKRYQAEVNAAEK
+516 
-529 TAAED
+529 
-534 KQRREQAIKEYT
+534 IKEYT
-546 KLALSSAQT
+546 KLAFDSAQVV
-555 ISDTIFTI
+555 SDTIFTI
-563 NQQNRDAE
+563 NKQNRDAE
-571 TASILESLSM
+571 TNDILESLSQ
-581 RKDAELANKEL
+581 RKDAELANKNL

-598 QIEERYAQQEAEIKT
+598 QIEERYQQQEAEIKT
-613 RAWEAQKQAATMQA
+613 RAWEAQKQASIAQA
-627 IINGALTIG
+627 IINGALAIG
-636 NILATMPGGPL
+636 NILATVPGGPL

-653 SLAAAAIATGAQIA
+653 SLALATITTAAQVAVISNT
-667 IIESAQPPKF
+667 QPPKF

>member
-1 LENVII
+1 MENVII

-80 ADHLAEVTKETK
+80 ADHLAEVTSESKK
-92 QAGGGFK
+92 AGTGFK
-99 SMKQE
+99 SMKAE
-104 LKELK
+104 LKQLK
-109 AQIAS
+109 AQISS

-127 RAAELTDTIGDVN
+127 RAAELQDKIGDVN

-156 VTAFRGIAAA
+156 VTAFSGIAAA

-172 AAALF
+172 ATALF
-177 GGENEKLTKTLAQ
+177 GTENKQMAEAAQKAQ
-190 AQGAMALLQGVQEL
+190 AAMALLVGIQE
-204 ANIATTE
+204 ISKIVTTE
-211 GALRTFLLDGAQK
+211 NALKTFFLDGAQK
-224 AATISSAIMGRTIA
+224 AVAVSAKIMGGNIA
-238 ASTAVATGGISLL
+238 AGAALATGGLTLL
-251 LAGLA
+251 LAGIA
-256 YLIITMDDAR
+256 YLVTEIMFAEDETEKLERKLATLGANNDIINKNNTLRAELIKDAR
-266 DTANTM
+266 
-272 NKALEGDAEAR
+272 KRE
-283 KKAIDIRFAMMK
+283 
-295 DGQIK
+295 
-300 ERLLLKN
+300 
-307 EYQKQLNDL
+307 
-316 YEQVRTEKVSRAAS
+316 
-330 QSLSLALTQ
+330 LALLEQSYKEQKEDLMKSKADGLLIEQNTILL
-339 EYFKDLQDLSDK
+339 FKKFKQDQADINDK
-351 YKKIEADA
+351 YDKQEADA
-359 AKALADKKKAEQ
+359 AKAHQENLAKDKKIADNKALQALKEAN
-371 DKLDKIAEE
+371 DKSL
-380 ARKKAEADAAARAK
+380 
-394 LLFELSEQLKQNM
+394 
-407 LKQEIIQTE
+407 
-416 YFKSVDEIDAMY
+416 
-428 AELAQDRRFTTSE
+428 QDRLR
-441 QIYAEIEKRL
+441 QIREE
-451 QAEYEASVKR
+451 
-461 AQIDMA
+461 MA
-467 ANEQIKQNYYAQTDI
+467 ANQLAIESSTSITEQATYFEKLTQLKKEQFFLTQDFTDNELILKYDQFDKEYTAFVRMLVDKKYAQDEYYDADLEAWASAA
-482 QIQFKKTQA
+482 QA
-491 EVDAEYEKIAQE
+491 KIDAEK
-503 GRLTTSAQIYAEI
+503 
-516 AKRYQAEVNAAEK
+516 K
-529 TAAED
+529 AAED
-534 KQRREQAIKEYT
+534 KKIEDDKNLAKQKENLKMYTQFAIEQAAVITE
-546 KLALSSAQT
+546 
-555 ISDTIFTI
+555 TIFTL

-571 TASILESLSM
+571 TASLLESLNT
-581 RKDAELANKEL
+581 RRDAELSNKEL

-598 QIEERYAQQEAEIKT
+598 QIEARYQRQEAQIKQ
-613 RAWEAQKQAATMQA
+613 RAWEAQKQADLAQA
-627 IINGALTIG
+627 IINTALAVG
-636 NILATMPGGPL
+636 KALATIPP
-647 NPATIA
+647 PANIP
-653 SLAAAAIATGAQIA
+653 AAIAAGIAGAAQVA
-667 IIESAQPPKF
+667 IIANTQPPKF

-752 ASSDGINYDKL
+752 AINDGINYDKL

>member
-109 AQIAS
+109 AQISS

-127 RAAELTDTIGDVN
+127 RAAELQDKIGDVN

-172 AAALF
+172 AASLF
-177 GGENEKLTKTLAQ
+177 GSENEKLTKTLAQ

-211 GALRTFLLDGAQK
+211 GALRTMVLDGAQK
-224 AATISSAIMGRTIA
+224 TAAVSARLMGTSIA
-238 ASTAVATGGISLL
+238 GATAVATAGVSLL
-251 LAGLA
+251 VIGLVA
-256 YLIITMDDAR
+256 LVSYLNDTSDDVESFNKKIANIGN
-266 DTANTM
+266 DEGSIANTRARIELIRKGLSDETNLRLDALTAR
-272 NKALEGDAEAR
+272 NKVQKQFEIEFRKDIQTLDEAFNALSSEDKISQNSKYQAERKKLQDRVNKDFALAEKVYNQEIADINKSAADAKLKKQQEVSKKVVDNKKTESKDLKKEEELRLREEIAANQIALESSTSIDDQAFYFKKITELKKDQVRLTGDLTDSEL
-283 KKAIDIRFAMMK
+283 I
-295 DGQIK
+295 
-300 ERLLLKN
+300 LKN
-307 EYQKQLNDL
+307 EQFDKEYDAFVRMLVDKKYAQDDYYDADL
-316 YEQVRTEKVSRAAS
+316 EAWAAAEQAK
-330 QSLSLALTQ
+330 L
-339 EYFKDLQDLSDK
+339 
-351 YKKIEADA
+351 DA
-359 AKALADKKKAEQ
+359 AKEAADKKAAY
-371 DKLDKIAEE
+371 DK
-380 ARKKAEADAAARAK
+380 
-394 LLFELSEQLKQNM
+394 
-407 LKQEIIQTE
+407 
-416 YFKSVDEIDAMY
+416 
-428 AELAQDRRFTTSE
+428 
-441 QIYAEIEKRL
+441 
-451 QAEYEASVKR
+451 
-461 AQIDMA
+461 
-467 ANEQIKQNYYAQTDI
+467 
-482 QIQFKKTQA
+482 
-491 EVDAEYEKIAQE
+491 EKIKAYTD
-503 GRLTTSAQIYAEI
+503 L
-516 AKRYQAEVNAAEK
+516 
-529 TAAED
+529 
-534 KQRREQAIKEYT
+534 AI
-546 KLALSSAQT
+546 SSAQT

-581 RKDAELANKEL
+581 RKDAELAKKNL

-627 IINGALTIG
+627 IINGALAIG
-636 NILATMPGGPL
+636 NILATVPGGPL

-667 IIESAQPPKF
+667 VIQNAQPPKF

-752 ASSDGINYDKL
+752 ANSNGINYDKL

-791 SRVEFRNKKMRYRA
+791 SRVEFRNKKMRYKA

>member
-1 LENVII
+1 MENVII

-80 ADHLAEVTKETK
+80 ADHLAEVTTESKK
-92 QAGGGFK
+92 AGTGFK
-99 SMKQE
+99 SMKAE

-114 GSLGEKELREATK
+114 GSLGEKELKEATK
-127 RAAELTDTIGDVN
+127 RAAELTDELGDVN

-156 VTAFRGIAAA
+156 VTAFKGVAAA

-211 GALRTFLLDGAQK
+211 GALRTYVLEGAQK
-224 AATISSAIMGRTIA
+224 AAAVSARVMGTSIA
-238 ASTAVATGGISLL
+238 ASTAMATAGVSLL
-251 LAGLA
+251 VVGLVALVSYLNEQADDGVENFNKKIAEIGQDEGSLAVTKTRIELLRKGLSDETKMRLDA
-256 YLIITMDDAR
+256 SNARYKSQMQFEREMRKDIKTLDDEF
-266 DTANTM
+266 N
-272 NKALEGDAEAR
+272 ALEIEDKILTRTTYE
-283 KKAIDIRFAMMK
+283 
-295 DGQIK
+295 K
-300 ERLLLKN
+300 ERLRIYNQYLKDFKLAEKVYNDDIAEINKAAAAAKLKN
-307 EYQKQLNDL
+307 EKSTSKAVVKNKKEEVDNTLKEEERRLREEIAAYQIALEVSTSITDQAFYFKKITELKKD
-316 YEQVRTEKVSRAAS
+316 QVR
-330 QSLSLALTQ
+330 LTQ
-339 EYFKDLQDLSDK
+339 DSAAEQEKLTDSELILKLQSFDKEYDAYVRMLVDKKYAQDDYYDADL
-351 YKKIEADA
+351 EAWAAAEQAKLDA
-359 AKALADKKKAEQ
+359 AKK
-371 DKLDKIAEE
+371 
-380 ARKKAEADAAARAK
+380 
-394 LLFELSEQLKQNM
+394 N
-407 LKQEIIQTE
+407 
-416 YFKSVDEIDAMY
+416 
-428 AELAQDRRFTTSE
+428 
-441 QIYAEIEKRL
+441 
-451 QAEYEASVKR
+451 
-461 AQIDMA
+461 
-467 ANEQIKQNYYAQTDI
+467 
-482 QIQFKKTQA
+482 
-491 EVDAEYEKIAQE
+491 
-503 GRLTTSAQIYAEI
+503 
-516 AKRYQAEVNAAEK
+516 
-529 TAAED
+529 AED
-534 KQRREQAIKEYT
+534 KAAFEKEKIKEYT
-546 KLALSSAQT
+546 KLAFDSAQVV
-555 ISDTIFTI
+555 SDTIFTI
-563 NQQNRDAE
+563 NKQNRDAE
-571 TASILESLSM
+571 TNDILESLSQ

-598 QIEERYAQQEAEIKT
+598 QIEERYQRQEAEVKT
-613 RAWEAQKQAATMQA
+613 RAWEAQKQASIAQA
-627 IINGALTIG
+627 IINGALAIG
-636 NILATMPGGPL
+636 NILATVPGGPL

-653 SLAAAAIATGAQIA
+653 SLALATITTAAQVAVISNT
-667 IIESAQPPKF
+667 QPPKF

-752 ASSDGINYDKL
+752 ASNDGINYDKL

-791 SRVEFRNKKMRYRA
+791 SRVEFRNKKMRYKA

>member
-1 LENVII
+1 MENVII

-109 AQIAS
+109 AQISS

-172 AAALF
+172 AASLF
-177 GGENEKLTKTLAQ
+177 GSENEKLTKTLAQ

-211 GALRTFLLDGAQK
+211 GALRTMVLDGAQK
-224 AATISSAIMGRTIA
+224 AVTVSARVMGTSIAT
-238 ASTAVATGGISLL
+238 ASAVAT
-251 LAGLA
+251 AGLTLLIAGIA
-256 YLIITMDDAR
+256 YLVTEMIFAEDETAKLEKKLATLGANNELIEKNNKIRAELIKDAR
-266 DTANTM
+266 ERELALLRQSYEKEKSDLMKSQADGAVIEENTILLFKKFKQEEADINDKYNKQKADADKAARQKAAQDKKIAD
-272 NKALEGDAEAR
+272 NKALQDL
-283 KKAIDIRFAMMK
+283 KAA
-295 DGQIK
+295 
-300 ERLLLKN
+300 
-307 EYQKQLNDL
+307 ND
-316 YEQVRTEKVSRAAS
+316 KS
-330 QSLSLALTQ
+330 
-339 EYFKDLQDLSDK
+339 LQDRLRQ
-351 YKKIEADA
+351 IR
-359 AKALADKKKAEQ
+359 
-371 DKLDKIAEE
+371 EE
-380 ARKKAEADAAARAK
+380 
-394 LLFELSEQLKQNM
+394 
-407 LKQEIIQTE
+407 
-416 YFKSVDEIDAMY
+416 
-428 AELAQDRRFTTSE
+428 
-441 QIYAEIEKRL
+441 
-451 QAEYEASVKR
+451 
-461 AQIDMA
+461 MA
-467 ANEQIKQNYYAQTDI
+467 ANQLAIESSTSITEQAAYFEKLTQLKKEQFFLTQDFTDSELILKYEQFDKEYTAFVRMLVDKKYAQDDYYDADLEAWAAAAL
-482 QIQFKKTQA
+482 KKQ
-491 EVDAEYEKIAQE
+491 DDEK
-503 GRLTTSAQIYAEI
+503 
-516 AKRYQAEVNAAEK
+516 AAAAK

-534 KQRREQAIKEYT
+534 KLRREQAIKEYT
-546 KLALSSAQT
+546 QLAISSAQT
-555 ISDTIFTI
+555 LSDTIFTI

-571 TASILESLSM
+571 TASILETLSM
-581 RKDAELANKEL
+581 RKDAELANKNL

-613 RAWEAQKQAATMQA
+613 RAWEGQKQAATMQA
-627 IINGALTIG
+627 IINGALAIG
-636 NILATMPGGPL
+636 NILATVPGGPL

-667 IIESAQPPKF
+667 VIQNAQPPKF

>member
-99 SMKQE
+99 SMKAE
-104 LKELK
+104 LRELK

-127 RAAELTDTIGDVN
+127 RASQLTDELGDVN

-172 AAALF
+172 AASLF
-177 GGENEKLTKTLAQ
+177 GSENEKLTKTLAQ

-211 GALRTFLLDGAQK
+211 GALKTYVLDGAQK
-224 AATISSAIMGRTIA
+224 VTAVSARAMGASIA
-238 ASTAVATGGISLL
+238 GATAVATAGVSLL
-251 LAGLA
+251 VVGLVSLVSYLNDKADDGVENFNKKIAEIGRDEGSIAVVKTRIELLRKGLSDETKMRVDALISRNKSQMQFEREMRKDIKTLDDEFNALDISGKIRTNEIYQAERLRIYNQYVKDFKLAEKS
-256 YLIITMDDAR
+256 YNDDIADINEAAAKAKLQKEK
-266 DTANTM
+266 DTSKAVVKNKKEEVDNTIKEEERRLREEIAANQL
-272 NKALEGDAEAR
+272 ALESSTSIDDQAFYF
-283 KKAIDIRFAMMK
+283 KKITELKK
-295 DGQIK
+295 D
-300 ERLLLKN
+300 
-307 EYQKQLNDL
+307 
-316 YEQVRTEKVSRAAS
+316 QVRLTEDLTDSELILKLESFDKEYDAFVRMLVDKKYAQDDYYDADLEAWAAAE
-330 QSLSLALTQ
+330 QAKL
-339 EYFKDLQDLSDK
+339 
-351 YKKIEADA
+351 DA
-359 AKALADKKKAEQ
+359 AKEAADKKAAY
-371 DKLDKIAEE
+371 DK
-380 ARKKAEADAAARAK
+380 
-394 LLFELSEQLKQNM
+394 
-407 LKQEIIQTE
+407 
-416 YFKSVDEIDAMY
+416 
-428 AELAQDRRFTTSE
+428 
-441 QIYAEIEKRL
+441 EK
-451 QAEYEASVKR
+451 
-461 AQIDMA
+461 
-467 ANEQIKQNYYAQTDI
+467 
-482 QIQFKKTQA
+482 
-491 EVDAEYEKIAQE
+491 
-503 GRLTTSAQIYAEI
+503 
-516 AKRYQAEVNAAEK
+516 
-529 TAAED
+529 
-534 KQRREQAIKEYT
+534 IKEYT
-546 KLALSSAQT
+546 KLALFSAQT
-555 ISDTIFTI
+555 LSNTIFTI

-571 TASILESLSM
+571 TASILESLSE
-581 RKDAELANKEL
+581 RKDAELANKNL

-627 IINGALTIG
+627 IINGALAIG
-636 NILATMPGGPL
+636 NILATVPGGPL
-647 NPATIA
+647 SPATIA

-667 IIESAQPPKF
+667 VIQNAQPPKF

-703 INRQSTSDYLP
+703 VNRHATAEYLP
-714 SLKVLNSGEVEP
+714 VLKAINEGEP

-733 TALANG
+733 ASLATQN
-739 TFDLAAQFQTKQS
+739 FALAAQFQTKQS

>member
-109 AQIAS
+109 AQISS

-172 AAALF
+172 AASLF
-177 GGENEKLTKTLAQ
+177 GSENEKLTKTLAQ

-211 GALRTFLLDGAQK
+211 GALRTMVLDGAQK
-224 AATISSAIMGRTIA
+224 AVTVSARVMGTSIAT
-238 ASTAVATGGISLL
+238 ASAVAT
-251 LAGLA
+251 AGLTLLIAGIA
-256 YLIITMDDAR
+256 YLVTEMIFAEDETAKLEKKLATLGANNELIEKNNKIRAELIKDAR
-266 DTANTM
+266 ERELALLRQSYEKEKSDLMKSQADGAVIEENTILLFKKFKQEEADINDKYNKQKADADKAARQKAAQDKKIAD
-272 NKALEGDAEAR
+272 NKALQDL
-283 KKAIDIRFAMMK
+283 KAA
-295 DGQIK
+295 
-300 ERLLLKN
+300 
-307 EYQKQLNDL
+307 ND
-316 YEQVRTEKVSRAAS
+316 KS
-330 QSLSLALTQ
+330 
-339 EYFKDLQDLSDK
+339 LQDRLRQ
-351 YKKIEADA
+351 IR
-359 AKALADKKKAEQ
+359 
-371 DKLDKIAEE
+371 EE
-380 ARKKAEADAAARAK
+380 
-394 LLFELSEQLKQNM
+394 
-407 LKQEIIQTE
+407 
-416 YFKSVDEIDAMY
+416 
-428 AELAQDRRFTTSE
+428 
-441 QIYAEIEKRL
+441 
-451 QAEYEASVKR
+451 
-461 AQIDMA
+461 MA
-467 ANEQIKQNYYAQTDI
+467 ANQLAIESSTSITEQAAYFEKLTQLKKEQFFLTQDFTDSELILKYEQFDKEYTAFVRMLVDKKYAQDDYYDADLEAWAAAAL
-482 QIQFKKTQA
+482 KKQ
-491 EVDAEYEKIAQE
+491 DDEK
-503 GRLTTSAQIYAEI
+503 
-516 AKRYQAEVNAAEK
+516 AAAAK

-534 KQRREQAIKEYT
+534 KLRREQAIKEYT
-546 KLALSSAQT
+546 QLAISSAQT
-555 ISDTIFTI
+555 LSDTIFTI

-571 TASILESLSM
+571 TASILETLSM
-581 RKDAELANKEL
+581 RKDAELANKNL

-613 RAWEAQKQAATMQA
+613 RAWEGQKQAATMQA
-627 IINGALTIG
+627 IINGALAIG
-636 NILATMPGGPL
+636 NILATVPGGPL

-667 IIESAQPPKF
+667 VIQNAQPPKF

>member
-1 LENVII
+1 MENVII

-80 ADHLAEVTKETK
+80 ADHLAEVTSESKK
-92 QAGGGFK
+92 AGKGFK
-99 SMKQE
+99 SMKAE

-127 RAAELTDTIGDVN
+127 RASQLTDEIGDVN

-177 GGENEKLTKTLAQ
+177 GSENEKLTKTLAQ

-211 GALRTFLLDGAQK
+211 GALRTYVLDGAQK
-224 AATISSAIMGRTIA
+224 AAAVSSRILGVTIS
-238 ASTAVATGGISLL
+238 ASMVMATAGISVLI
-251 LAGLA
+251 AGLA
-256 YLIITMDDAR
+256 YLISTMDDTSESAKNMDR
-266 DTANTM
+266 
-272 NKALEGDAEAR
+272 ALAGDAEAYLKAR
-283 KKAIDIRFAMMK
+283 DKRLAMLKDGLDKELLINKQAHDTEINELIKKFKNGELSQTAYHKAIEVENEFFLFNEQQIRDKFA
-295 DGQIK
+295 K
-300 ERLLLKN
+300 E
-307 EYQKQLNDL
+307 
-316 YEQVRTEKVSRAAS
+316 
-330 QSLSLALTQ
+330 
-339 EYFKDLQDLSDK
+339 
-351 YKKIEADA
+351 EADA
-359 AKALADKKKAEQ
+359 AKKAADEKLKKVREAYAAEAKALQDWRDKRQQMLEEMKQASIDMEMAEVE
-371 DKLDKIAEE
+371 DKIN
-380 ARKKAEADAAARAK
+380 ARKKDQNDFDK
-394 LLFELSEQLKQNM
+394 NLLDRMDKQ
-407 LKQEIIQTE
+407 K
-416 YFKSVDEIDAMY
+416 
-428 AELAQDRRFTTSE
+428 
-441 QIYAEIEKRL
+441 
-451 QAEYEASVKR
+451 
-461 AQIDMA
+461 A
-467 ANEQIKQNYYAQTDI
+467 ANDLELERLKALMSETTAVRKMSTQEYT
-482 QIQFKKTQA
+482 QFA
-491 EVDAEYEKIAQE
+491 I
-503 GRLTTSAQIYAEI
+503 
-516 AKRYQAEVNAAEK
+516 
-529 TAAED
+529 
-534 KQRREQAIKEYT
+534 EQAT
-546 KLALSSAQT
+546 VLSN
-555 ISDTIFTI
+555 TIFTI
-563 NQQNRDAE
+563 NQQNRQAE
-571 TASILESLSM
+571 TNDILDSLAM
-581 RKDAELANKEL
+581 RKDAELANKNL

-598 QIEERYAQQEAEIKT
+598 QIEARYQQQEAQIKQ
-613 RAWEAQKQAATMQA
+613 RAWEAQKQADLAQA
-627 IINGALTIG
+627 IINTALAVTKAFATVPPPA
-636 NILATMPGGPL
+636 NIF
-647 NPATIA
+647 
-653 SLAAAAIATGAQIA
+653 AAAAAGVAGAAQIA
-667 IIESAQPPKF
+667 IISSTQPPKF

>member
-1 LENVII
+1 MENVII

-109 AQIAS
+109 AQISS

-211 GALRTFLLDGAQK
+211 GALRTMVLDGAQK
-224 AATISSAIMGRTIA
+224 TAAVSARLMGTSIA
-238 ASTAVATGGISLL
+238 GATAVATAGVSLL
-251 LAGLA
+251 VIGLVA
-256 YLIITMDDAR
+256 LVSYLN
-266 DTANTM
+266 DTADDGVENFNKKIAEIGRDEGSLAVVKTRIELLRKGLSDETKMRVDALISSNKSHLKFEREMRKDIKTLDDEFNALDISDQIRTNKTYQAERLRIYNQYVKDFKLAEKSYNDDIANINEAAAKVKLQKEKDTSKAVVKNKKEEVDNTIKEEERRLREEIAA
-272 NKALEGDAEAR
+272 NQIALESSTSIDDQAFYFKKITELKKDQVRLTGDLTDSEL
-283 KKAIDIRFAMMK
+283 I
-295 DGQIK
+295 
-300 ERLLLKN
+300 LKN
-307 EYQKQLNDL
+307 EQFDKEYDAFVRMLVDKKYAQDDYYDADL
-316 YEQVRTEKVSRAAS
+316 EAWAAAEQAK
-330 QSLSLALTQ
+330 L
-339 EYFKDLQDLSDK
+339 
-351 YKKIEADA
+351 DA
-359 AKALADKKKAEQ
+359 AKQAADKKAAY
-371 DKLDKIAEE
+371 DK
-380 ARKKAEADAAARAK
+380 
-394 LLFELSEQLKQNM
+394 
-407 LKQEIIQTE
+407 
-416 YFKSVDEIDAMY
+416 
-428 AELAQDRRFTTSE
+428 
-441 QIYAEIEKRL
+441 EK
-451 QAEYEASVKR
+451 
-461 AQIDMA
+461 
-467 ANEQIKQNYYAQTDI
+467 
-482 QIQFKKTQA
+482 
-491 EVDAEYEKIAQE
+491 
-503 GRLTTSAQIYAEI
+503 
-516 AKRYQAEVNAAEK
+516 
-529 TAAED
+529 
-534 KQRREQAIKEYT
+534 IKEYT
-546 KLALSSAQT
+546 KLAFDSAQVV
-555 ISDTIFTI
+555 SDTIFTI
-563 NQQNRDAE
+563 NKQNRDAE
-571 TASILESLSM
+571 TNDILESLSQ
-581 RKDAELANKEL
+581 RKDAELANKNL

-598 QIEERYAQQEAEIKT
+598 QIEERYQQQEAEIKT
-613 RAWEAQKQAATMQA
+613 RAWEAQKQASIAQA
-627 IINGALTIG
+627 IINGALAIG
-636 NILATMPGGPL
+636 NILATVPGGPL

-653 SLAAAAIATGAQIA
+653 SLALATITTAAQVAVISNT
-667 IIESAQPPKF
+667 QPPKF

>member
-1 LENVII
+1 MENVII

-80 ADHLAEVTKETK
+80 ADHLAEVTKESK
-92 QAGGGFK
+92 KAGTGFK
-99 SMKQE
+99 SMKAE

-127 RAAELTDTIGDVN
+127 RASQLTDEIGDVN

-156 VTAFRGIAAA
+156 VTAFSGVAAA

-172 AAALF
+172 ATALF
-177 GGENEKLTKTLAQ
+177 GTENKQMAEAAQKAQ
-190 AQGAMALLQGVQEL
+190 AAMALLVGIQE
-204 ANIATTE
+204 ISKIVTTE
-211 GALRTFLLDGAQK
+211 NALKTFVLDGAQK
-224 AATISSAIMGRTIA
+224 AVAVSAKIMGGNIA
-238 ASTAVATGGISLL
+238 AGAALATGGLTLL
-251 LAGLA
+251 LAGIA
-256 YLIITMDDAR
+256 YLVTEIMFAEDETEKLEKKLATLGANNDIIDKNNTIRAELIKDAR
-266 DTANTM
+266 ERELALLRQSYKEQKSDLMKSQADGALIEENTILLFKKFKQDEADINDKYNKQKADADKAAREKAAQDKKIAD
-272 NKALEGDAEAR
+272 NKALQDL
-283 KKAIDIRFAMMK
+283 KAA
-295 DGQIK
+295 
-300 ERLLLKN
+300 
-307 EYQKQLNDL
+307 ND
-316 YEQVRTEKVSRAAS
+316 KS
-330 QSLSLALTQ
+330 
-339 EYFKDLQDLSDK
+339 LQDRLRQ
-351 YKKIEADA
+351 IR
-359 AKALADKKKAEQ
+359 
-371 DKLDKIAEE
+371 EE
-380 ARKKAEADAAARAK
+380 
-394 LLFELSEQLKQNM
+394 
-407 LKQEIIQTE
+407 
-416 YFKSVDEIDAMY
+416 
-428 AELAQDRRFTTSE
+428 
-441 QIYAEIEKRL
+441 
-451 QAEYEASVKR
+451 
-461 AQIDMA
+461 MA
-467 ANEQIKQNYYAQTDI
+467 ANQLAIESSTSITEQAAYFEKLTQLKKEQFFLTQDFTDSELILKYDQFDKEYTAFVRMLVDKKYAQDEYYDADLEAWAAAA
-482 QIQFKKTQA
+482 QKKY
-491 EVDAEYEKIAQE
+491 DDEK
-503 GRLTTSAQIYAEI
+503 
-516 AKRYQAEVNAAEK
+516 AAAVK

-546 KLALSSAQT
+546 KLALFSAQT

-571 TASILESLSM
+571 TASILESLSE
-581 RKDAELANKEL
+581 RKDAELANKNL

-627 IINGALTIG
+627 IINGALAIG
-636 NILATMPGGPL
+636 NILATVPGGPL
-647 NPATIA
+647 SPATIA

-667 IIESAQPPKF
+667 VIQNAQPPKF